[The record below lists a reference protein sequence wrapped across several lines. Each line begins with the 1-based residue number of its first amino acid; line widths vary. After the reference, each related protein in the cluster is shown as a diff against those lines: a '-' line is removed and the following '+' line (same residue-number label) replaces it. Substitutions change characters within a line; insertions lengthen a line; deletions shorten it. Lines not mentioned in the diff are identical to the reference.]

1 MKFEDLKL
9 VQKWRE
15 YAGPKDERLEA
26 ESAKIYKIGF
36 VLLSFGMLMIFFY
49 QFIARQV
56 AWVHSD
62 ASEMP
67 HGFATPFEAAM
78 YLWLVLVML
87 ICAGLQTRKG
97 YVDTNRFGQTEHLP
111 VGYFLLVSGLSGAAF
126 ALVIAAMRCI
136 AEAQIVPL
144 ESVFWLANLAT
155 GVFCGATI
163 FAATFAAL
171 CATFFHGEKA
181 PRQARGGVRR
191 YRRYLMRK
199 GLALGYQSQPLLCS
213 TNRVSAARKSV
224 ES

>member
-26 ESAKIYKIGF
+26 ENAKIYKLGF
-36 VLLSFGMLMIFFY
+36 GLLSFGMLMIFFY

-62 ASEMP
+62 ACEMP
-67 HGFATPFEAAM
+67 HVFATPFEAAM
-78 YLWLVLVML
+78 YVWLVLVML
-87 ICAGLQTRKG
+87 ICVVLQTRKG

-111 VGYFLLVSGLSGAAF
+111 AGYFLLISGLSGAVS
-126 ALVIAAMRCI
+126 ALVVAAMRCI

-163 FAATFAAL
+163 FIATFAVL
-171 CATFFHGEKA
+171 CASFFTAKK
-181 PRQARGGVRR
+181 RR
-191 YRRYLMRK
+191 AKLEAEFDDA
-199 GLALGYQSQPLLCS
+199 GDI
-213 TNRVSAARKSV
+213 
-224 ES
+224 

>member
-26 ESAKIYKIGF
+26 ENAKIYKIGF
-36 VLLSFGMLMIFFY
+36 YLLSWGMLMILFY
-49 QFIARQV
+49 EILARQV
-56 AWVHSD
+56 AWIHSD
-62 ASEMP
+62 ASEIP
-67 HGFATPFEAAM
+67 HLFATPFEAAM
-78 YLWLVLVML
+78 YAWLVIVML
-87 ICAGLQTRKG
+87 ICAVLQTRKG
-97 YVDTNRFGQTEHLP
+97 YIDTNRFGQTEHLP

-163 FAATFAAL
+163 FAATFAVL
-171 CATFFHGEKA
+171 CASFFTAKK
-181 PRQARGGVRR
+181 RR
-191 YRRYLMRK
+191 AKIEAELD
-199 GLALGYQSQPLLCS
+199 
-213 TNRVSAARKSV
+213 SAGDI
-224 ES
+224 

>member
-111 VGYFLLVSGLSGAAF
+111 VGYFLLSAV
-126 ALVIAAMRCI
+126 
-136 AEAQIVPL
+136 
-144 ESVFWLANLAT
+144 LA
-155 GVFCGATI
+155 
-163 FAATFAAL
+163 
-171 CATFFHGEKA
+171 A
-181 PRQARGGVRR
+181 PRSRLLLPQCAVSLRR
-191 YRRYLMRK
+191 RSCRSKTSFGWRTWPRACSAERRFSRPRLPSCAQRFSRRKDAAPSSRLNSTPLMISN
-199 GLALGYQSQPLLCS
+199 A
-213 TNRVSAARKSV
+213 
-224 ES
+224 

>member
-1 MKFEDLKL
+1 M
-9 VQKWRE
+9 QKWRE

-111 VGYFLLVSGLSGAAF
+111 VGYFLLVSCLSGTAF

-163 FAATFAAL
+163 FAATFAVL
-171 CATFFHGEKA
+171 CATFFTAK
-181 PRQARGGVRR
+181 RR
-191 YRRYLMRK
+191 RAKLEAE
-199 GLALGYQSQPLLCS
+199 LNSS
-213 TNRVSAARKSV
+213 DDI
-224 ES
+224 

>member
-111 VGYFLLVSGLSGAAF
+111 VGYFLLLSGLSGAAF

-144 ESVFWLANLAT
+144 ESVIWLANLARA
-155 GVFCGATI
+155 CSS
-163 FAATFAAL
+163 
-171 CATFFHGEKA
+171 
-181 PRQARGGVRR
+181 VRR
-191 YRRYLMRK
+191 FSRPRLLACAQRFSRRKDAVPSSRQNSTPLTIANAQWAGSGYPEPAHLMFDEPSWR
-199 GLALGYQSQPLLCS
+199 LSQ
-213 TNRVSAARKSV
+213 K
-224 ES
+224 

>member
-26 ESAKIYKIGF
+26 ENAKIYKIGF
-36 VLLSFGMLMIFFY
+36 MLLSFGMLMILFY
-49 QFIARQV
+49 EILARQV

-67 HGFATPFEAAM
+67 HLFATPAEAAM
-78 YLWLVLVML
+78 YTWLVIVML
-87 ICAGLQTRKG
+87 ICVVLQTRKG

-111 VGYFLLVSGLSGAAF
+111 VGYFLLVCGISGVTST
-126 ALVIAAMRCI
+126 LVIAAMRCI
-136 AEAQIVPL
+136 AEAQTVPL

-171 CATFFHGEKA
+171 CATFFTAK
-181 PRQARGGVRR
+181 RR
-191 YRRYLMRK
+191 RAKLEAE
-199 GLALGYQSQPLLCS
+199 LDSS
-213 TNRVSAARKSV
+213 DDI
-224 ES
+224 